1 MNNTKIA
8 IITPSFPPKGG
19 GIATSHYNLY
29 LLFHKIYN
37 VKVFVY
43 ADNEPENNPNIV
55 KRKSPVWL
63 GSVLAWLI
71 KLYLRRYDKYG
82 KLVICTEIVKNAFG
96 VIRLNKPLRRFK
108 PDIIIAPDNK
118 APVYFVR
125 KPKNSKLIWF
135 SHHNY
140 LRFRNHPLI
149 NSPSWIDIDVGRSFE
164 RKALNKADFVLTPSK
179 YMISE
184 FHKAYPHK
192 LPIKVIHNFIDT
204 SNINNIEVFPLHQE
218 LQIDENVPVIY
229 IPSAGSDNKG
239 KRYVFEMVRRIA
251 AALDFKVAFYLS
263 GHIPVDLKYELDSV
277 DDKIRIYAPGHVEWK
292 RNLSVIKSCRICVSP
307 TLVENFSNA
316 FVEAFALG
324 LPVIA
329 FNVGGN
335 NEIIDSG
342 KNGYIVPYIDVDGII
357 EKAVSLINDPI
368 QIYNFKKSAMKKAAE
383 YSNINNLFKNYR
395 EVFNQIV

>member
-29 LLFHKIYN
+29 LLFHKMYN

-63 GSVLAWLI
+63 GNVLAWLI

-135 SHHNY
+135 SHNNY

-149 NSPSWIDIDVGRSFE
+149 NSPAWIDIDVGRSFE

-204 SNINNIEVFPLHQE
+204 SNINNVEDFPLHQE

-316 FVEAFALG
+316 FVEAFGLG
-324 LPVIA
+324 LPIVT
-329 FNVGGN
+329 FDVGGN
-335 NEIIDSG
+335 KEIIDSG
-342 KNGYIVPYIDVDGII
+342 KNGYIVPYIDI
-357 EKAVSLINDPI
+357 EMLISKTQLLLNNPSRVLIFSSNAKKAFNQLSDINKLRNQYRELINSI
-368 QIYNFKKSAMKKAAE
+368 
-383 YSNINNLFKNYR
+383 L
-395 EVFNQIV
+395 